1 MKQEHHEYIPS
12 NLIAGT
18 SADIV
23 TKTVAVTG
31 TSLQVGTVLA
41 KINDTDQYVKVDST
55 KDDGSEVAVAIL
67 AENIES
73 EVGAEAAVVYLHG
86 QFNKN
91 KIIIDD
97 ETNYSTHEFNLRK
110 VGIFLENTIRA
121 WEE

>member
-1 MKQEHHEYIPS
+1 MTKYQEHFEYIPD

-18 SADIV
+18 SANIV
-23 TKTVAVTG
+23 TKTVAVSG
-31 TSLQVGTVLA
+31 NLLKKGTVLA

-55 KDDGSEVAVAIL
+55 KEDGSEVAVAIL

-73 EVGAEAAVVYLHG
+73 EIGIDAVVVYLQG

-91 KIIIDD
+91 EIIIDD

-110 VGIFLENTIRA
+110 VGIFLENTIKA
-121 WEE
+121 